1 MIQTPQIITFNTH
14 THTHSLHLFA
24 QLAESSMVQSV
35 SVSWRSSEE
44 PHIKEGEEED
54 EEKDEEEEDVSGG
67 EVEEEK
73 NDSGL

>member
-1 MIQTPQIITFNTH
+1 
-14 THTHSLHLFA
+14 
-24 QLAESSMVQSV
+24 MVQSV